1 MNNQSKEAFK
11 EKYTQKYHAD
21 ERESDVTKEGLAA
34 GGAIAIVYCV
44 VRIIYLGLAKSR
56 LAIAE
61 LILLFLIVIVITV
74 IEHQNKMYT
83 IPTYFG
89 RKLNTSTD
97 KKAKMSRILMYL
109 GDACAFAATYTAC
122 DIIFD
127 FTNKLTKSVVLDA
140 AIDFGITL
148 VIAFALDYILGE
160 HKVKKYNAYLKQLE
174 EEENNLD
181 D

>member
-34 GGAIAIVYCV
+34 AGGIAIVYCV
-44 VRIIYLGLAKSR
+44 ARIIYLGLAKSK
-56 LAIAE
+56 LAVAE
-61 LILLFLIVIVITV
+61 LVLLFLMVIVVTV
-74 IEHQNKMYT
+74 IEHKNKVYT
-83 IPTYFG
+83 VPTYFG
-89 RKLNTSTD
+89 RRLNTGTD

-122 DIIFD
+122 DIIFE
-127 FTNKLTKSVVLDA
+127 FSNRLTKSVVLDA
-140 AIDFGITL
+140 AIDFGIML
-148 VIAFALDYILGE
+148 VIAFAFDFILGE
-160 HKVKKYNAYLKQLE
+160 SKVKKYNAYLKQLE

-181 D
+181 

>member
-21 ERESDVTKEGLAA
+21 ERESNVTKDGLAA
-34 GGAIAIVYCV
+34 GGAIAIVYCA

-56 LAIAE
+56 LAVAE
-61 LILLFLIVIVITV
+61 LILLFLIVIVITA

-83 IPTYFG
+83 VPTYFG
-89 RKLNTSTD
+89 RRLNTGTD

-109 GDACAFAATYTAC
+109 GDACAFALTYMVA
-122 DIIFD
+122 DIFFE
-127 FTNKLTKSVVLDA
+127 FTSKITNSVVLDA
-140 AIDFGITL
+140 VIDFGIML
-148 VIAFALDYILGE
+148 VIMFSLDYILGE

-181 D
+181 